1 MSQLISLATAV
12 DMTTL
17 YRQDRETIL
26 ANAYK
31 NQNILP
37 KCETFDRDVF
47 DTVLKQNGCEG
58 LRIYYSMDANNKVH
72 AIIVGVN
79 AGDEDMLTMGNDV
92 DAAIIENARRC
103 PDDCPPPSALN
114 E

>member
-1 MSQLISLATAV
+1 MSQFISIETAV

-26 ANAYK
+26 GTSYK

-37 KCETFDRDVF
+37 KCETFDRGVF
-47 DTVLKQNGCEG
+47 DDVLAQTGCAG
-58 LRIYYSMDANNKVH
+58 IRIYYGMDSNNKVH

-79 AGDEDMLTMGNDV
+79 GSDED
-92 DAAIIENARRC
+92 IIFPNTDNSLIAEESRRC
-103 PDDCPPPSALN
+103 PDDCPPASDLN
-114 E
+114 T

>member
-1 MSQLISLATAV
+1 MSQVISLSTAV

-26 ANAYK
+26 GNSYK

-37 KCETFDRDVF
+37 KCETFDRDVI
-47 DTVLKQNGCEG
+47 DDLLAQSGCTG
-58 LRIYYSMDANNKVH
+58 LRIYYGMDSNNKVH

-79 AGDEDMLTMGNDV
+79 SSDED
-92 DAAIIENARRC
+92 IIFPNTDNSLIAENAQRC
-103 PDDCPPPSALN
+103 PEDCPPSSDLN
-114 E
+114 T